1 MVCSIY
7 SFILLNEDYFFHVRC
22 PPCRG
27 FTPVLVE
34 FYQKYAEEKNFEI
47 IFISSDRDEKSF
59 EEYYQGMP
67 WLTLDYKE
75 REKKNELS
83 NKFDVNGIP
92 TLILLDADSG
102 DIICEDGR
110 DQIQKKDKKGEDFP
124 WRSKSTKKSD
134 SGGCFLL

>member
-1 MVCSIY
+1 MSNLFFYLIK
-7 SFILLNEDYFFHVRC
+7 FDIFFHVRC

-34 FYQKYAEEKNFEI
+34 FYKKYAEEKNFEI

-59 EEYYQGMP
+59 EEYYEGMP

-75 REKKNELS
+75 REKKSELS
-83 NKFDVNGIP
+83 SKFDVNGIP

-102 DIICEDGR
+102 DIISTDAR
-110 DQIQKKDKKGEDFP
+110 DQVQKRDKKGEDCP
-124 WRSKSTKKSD
+124 WRSKSTKKPD